1 MLEALLCLAVV
12 GFVFAETAITTL
24 TLPEVV
30 QLRIQN
36 AYKDAMLAS
45 AEVQRVQAA
54 VIAAS
59 PDCQTATKAFQK
71 TVDDYNALL
80 AKEAADAKL
89 PKGATI
95 VYDPT
100 TKIASVKQP
109 PSEPVKK

>member
-1 MLEALLCLAVV
+1 VLSCSS
-12 GFVFAETAITTL
+12 FVFAETAITTL

-45 AEVQRVQAA
+45 RKCSAYKRRS
-54 VIAAS
+54 IAAS

-80 AKEAADAKL
+80 AKEAGRRQITQGRDYCL
-89 PKGATI
+89 
-95 VYDPT
+95 
-100 TKIASVKQP
+100 
-109 PSEPVKK
+109 